1 MFKLFFII
9 SMLGYGYL
17 AANDYDLKDILIFS
31 MACIILSLYRLV
43 DVLNT
48 MDDKLHDVVMMMYES
63 MDDNEDM
70 LKHEPYPI
78 GDDNEWDTVSGPGG
92 LYFTYN
98 DTIIC

>member
-1 MFKLFFII
+1 
-9 SMLGYGYL
+9 
-17 AANDYDLKDILIFS
+17 YDLKDILIFS

-78 GDDNEWDTVSGPGG
+78 GDDNE
-92 LYFTYN
+92 
-98 DTIIC
+98 